1 MRKNLHYKVLASVL
15 AIAGLYFYDAPAAW
29 AEAEIEKV
37 QEEPHIWIGN
47 GTITNNNNDQIQTTD
62 SVYGWYSDWSNYGD
76 SSKEGNNNEIT
87 IKNSTL
93 SNVTGAYVEPGK
105 TNATHNIVKIENSSI
120 TSSLIGGY
128 SHGGIVSDNQVFITN
143 TDESK
148 TFNIVSGGS
157 TISGEAIYN
166 NKVTINGN
174 VTASGFIAG
183 GVVEAGYSKVY
194 ENQVIIQSGTVTGR
208 IYGGFASSNTDET
221 TKVYNNNIT
230 IENTAA
236 KNIGANLYGAYAD
249 NTQATIS
256 NNTLTLDGWS
266 GSVNSVQNFSDI
278 NFENIKWDNDGTVLN
293 IKNASQDVL
302 KGTEININ
310 KLIFDGG
317 TTINKDESMT
327 FVASENKVDLG
338 ITEANLNVDSNF
350 LAGVTVNGDGKFAVD
365 DKGNI
370 TYTVQEVK
378 TNKQID
384 LVAENRA
391 VAAAFVNQGT
401 DLIEGSLDTLSR
413 DGSYGVKTFAAVH
426 GNRSKYDV
434 NSDLK
439 INGWSTIVGVGN
451 AAEFADGDE
460 FSWGVF
466 YENGSGNYRTFNE
479 FNNEFFRG
487 DGSLVYNGGI
497 AARYENANGVYTEGS
512 LRAGMLKSEMDNALR
527 DGSGNYYGYDS
538 ESAYYG
544 AHIGVGKI
552 ISLSD
557 SSDLDVYG
565 KFFHTYTEGDSFT
578 VAKDKF
584 EFDSIT
590 SDRLRV
596 GARVTINKA
605 NAFSTYYGLAY
616 EYEFNGD
623 ADMRA
628 QNLKAPT
635 QSLQGSSYMAE
646 VGFNYQPAPDSPWS
660 FDLNMRGY
668 AGEREGA
675 SFNVQATYTF

>member
-15 AIAGLYFYDAPAAW
+15 AIAGLYFYNAPAAW
-29 AEAEIEKV
+29 AEIQKV
-37 QEEPHIWIGN
+37 QEEPYIWIGN

-310 KLIFDGG
+310 SLNFEGG
-317 TTINKDESMT
+317 TEINKGDNMT
-327 FVASENKVDLG
+327 FIASEKNVDLG
-338 ITEANLNVDSNF
+338 ITEDNLNVDSDF
-350 LAGVTVNGDGKFAVD
+350 FG
-365 DKGNI
+365 
-370 TYTVQEVK
+370 
-378 TNKQID
+378 
-384 LVAENRA
+384 RC
-391 VAAAFVNQGT
+391 
-401 DLIEGSLDTLSR
+401 
-413 DGSYGVKTFAAVH
+413 
-426 GNRSKYDV
+426 
-434 NSDLK
+434 
-439 INGWSTIVGVGN
+439 
-451 AAEFADGDE
+451 
-460 FSWGVF
+460 
-466 YENGSGNYRTFNE
+466 YRKW
-479 FNNEFFRG
+479 R
-487 DGSLVYNGGI
+487 
-497 AARYENANGVYTEGS
+497 
-512 LRAGMLKSEMDNALR
+512 
-527 DGSGNYYGYDS
+527 
-538 ESAYYG
+538 
-544 AHIGVGKI
+544 
-552 ISLSD
+552 
-557 SSDLDVYG
+557 
-565 KFFHTYTEGDSFT
+565 
-578 VAKDKF
+578 
-584 EFDSIT
+584 
-590 SDRLRV
+590 
-596 GARVTINKA
+596 
-605 NAFSTYYGLAY
+605 
-616 EYEFNGD
+616 
-623 ADMRA
+623 
-628 QNLKAPT
+628 
-635 QSLQGSSYMAE
+635 
-646 VGFNYQPAPDSPWS
+646 W
-660 FDLNMRGY
+660 
-668 AGEREGA
+668 
-675 SFNVQATYTF
+675 